1 MIKPHLSLVK
11 SSNSKDYF
19 TLSTVRQFTVVSDE
33 PIGIEGTDLG
43 PSPFDLL
50 NISLASCTA
59 MYIRKQAKKR
69 QIDIGEIN
77 VKIKISKGEEEAFL
91 FERIISFENKLSQG
105 EKLFLE
111 EESKNTPVTK
121 IITNSQ
127 QIKTIIR

>member
-91 FERIISFENKLSQG
+91 FERIISFGNKLSQG
-105 EKLFLE
+105 DKLFLE